1 LTYEGNRRSW
11 GKAEAFLDERT
22 AAAEHDEEW
31 TAGLTIYAHYCRW
44 CYLSDRAAQGK
55 KALLVAMRKRGAQ
68 EKDVNQVRIYSLKLL
83 DIVKKEQQSRRTVEP
98 VESKMNGD
106 VKIKR
111 DLTFVDGT
119 LLAGTEVPWLVPTEA
134 EKIDIE
140 NKSKRHR
147 DGGES
152 SYSWLVI
159 IWLGRRRRVPG
170 DSVER
175 LC

>member
-1 LTYEGNRRSW
+1 
-11 GKAEAFLDERT
+11 
-22 AAAEHDEEW
+22 
-31 TAGLTIYAHYCRW
+31 
-44 CYLSDRAAQGK
+44 
-55 KALLVAMRKRGAQ
+55 MRKRGAQ
-68 EKDVNQVRIYSLKLL
+68 EKDENQVRIYSLKLL